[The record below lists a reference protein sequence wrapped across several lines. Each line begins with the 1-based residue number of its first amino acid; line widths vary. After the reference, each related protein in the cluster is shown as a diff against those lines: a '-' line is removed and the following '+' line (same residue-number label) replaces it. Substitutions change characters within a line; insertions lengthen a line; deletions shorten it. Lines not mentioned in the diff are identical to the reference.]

1 MKGIVLA
8 GGSGSRLHPITLGIS
23 KQLIPINGLPMVY
36 FPISVLM
43 RAGIRDILIIT
54 TPSDQQNFK
63 NLLGVGSTYGCHFE
77 YAVQPEPNGLA
88 QAFIIGEKFIGND
101 SVCLILGDNLFIG
114 EGLEGLL
121 LEAVRNAEENSS
133 ATVFGYW
140 VDDPKSFGVAEI
152 DDKGNCVSIEEK
164 PEHPKSNYAVIGL
177 YFYPNTVINVAKGI
191 KPSERGEY
199 EITTVN
205 QQFLEEKT
213 LNLLCLDKKIRWY
226 DTGTFDDL
234 MEASETVKKYGN
246 SVACLEQIAFSKG
259 WISRDYVKERADNLK
274 NSYYGQY
281 LFKMLEVVEKNV
293 INT

>member
-54 TPSDQQNFK
+54 TPSDQPNFK
-63 NLLGVGSTYGCHFE
+63 NLLGDGSIYGCHFE
-77 YAVQPEPNGLA
+77 YAKQPEPNGLA
-88 QAFIIGEKFIGND
+88 QAFIIGEKFINND

-114 EGLEGLL
+114 DGLEELL
-121 LEAVRNAEENSS
+121 LKAVRNAEEELS
-133 ATVFGYW
+133 TVFGYW
-140 VDDPKSFGVAEI
+140 VEDPKSFGVAEI
-152 DDKGNCVSIEEK
+152 DEESNCVSIEEK
-164 PEHPKSNYAVIGL
+164 PENPKSNYAVIGL
-177 YFYPNTVINVAKGI
+177 YFYPNAVVNIAKGI
-191 KPSERGEY
+191 KPSKRGEY

-205 QQFLEEKT
+205 QQFLKKK
-213 LNLLCLDKKIRWY
+213 LLKLLCIDKNIRWY

-234 MEASETVKKYGN
+234 IEASETVKKYGY
-246 SVACLEQIAFSKG
+246 SVACLEKIALRNG
-259 WISRDYVKERADNLK
+259 WINRDDVEKRADGLK

-281 LFKMLEVVEKNV
+281 LSKLLKL
-293 INT
+293 I

>member
-54 TPSDQQNFK
+54 TPSDQPNFK
-63 NLLGVGSTYGCHFE
+63 KLLGDGSTYGCHFE

-114 EGLEGLL
+114 DGLEELL
-121 LEAVRNAEENSS
+121 INAVGNAEEKSS

-140 VDDPKSFGVAEI
+140 VDNPKSFGVAEI

-164 PEHPKSNYAVIGL
+164 PEQPKSNYAVIGL
-177 YFYPNTVINVAKGI
+177 YFYPNTVVNIAKNVK
-191 KPSERGEY
+191 KSQRGEY
-199 EITTVN
+199 EITSVN
-205 QQFLEEKT
+205 QQFIEKKA
-213 LNLLCLDKKIRWY
+213 LKLQCLDKGFKWY
-226 DTGTFDDL
+226 DTGTFEDL
-234 MEASETVKKYGN
+234 MEASETVKEYGN
-246 SVACLEQIAFSKG
+246 PAACLEQIAFSKG

-281 LFKMLEVVEKNV
+281 LFKMLEDVE
-293 INT
+293 

>member
-54 TPSDQQNFK
+54 TPSDQPNFK
-63 NLLGVGSTYGCHFE
+63 NLLGDGSTYGCHFE

-88 QAFIIGEKFIGND
+88 QAFIIGEKFIGDD

-114 EGLEGLL
+114 DGLEDLL
-121 LEAVRNAEENSS
+121 LKAVRNAEDESS

-140 VDDPKSFGVAEI
+140 VEDPTSFGVAEI

-164 PEHPKSNYAVIGL
+164 PENPKSNYAVIGL
-177 YFYPNTVINVAKGI
+177 YFYPNAVINVAKGI
-191 KPSERGEY
+191 KPSKRGEY

-205 QQFLEEKT
+205 QQFLEEKN
-213 LNLLCLDKKIRWY
+213 LKLLCLNKNIRWY

-234 MEASETVKKYGN
+234 MEASESVKEYGN
-246 SVACLEQIAFSKG
+246 SVACLEQIALRNG
-259 WISRDYVKERADNLK
+259 WINRDDVEKKADSLK

-281 LFKMLEVVEKNV
+281 LSRLLVEEK
-293 INT
+293 